1 MALSLCYLRR
11 YMRFLQKSDAF
22 YLIKKHQFQFNVIFY
37 ILTIFKNNSF
47 LKLKVA
53 TLMIKLVIL

>member
-1 MALSLCYLRR
+1 MHL
-11 YMRFLQKSDAF
+11 LQKSDAF
-22 YLIKKHQFQFNVIFY
+22 YLIKKHQYQFNVMFY